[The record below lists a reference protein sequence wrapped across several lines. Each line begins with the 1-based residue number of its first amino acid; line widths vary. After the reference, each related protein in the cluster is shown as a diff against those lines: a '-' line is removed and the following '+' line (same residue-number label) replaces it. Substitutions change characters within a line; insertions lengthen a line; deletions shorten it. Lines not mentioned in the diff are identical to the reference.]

1 MTKLGDI
8 IDTTSGKAIRNV
20 SNFGKYPVY
29 GSNGIIGYSDDYQN
43 ERAVII
49 GRVGA
54 YCGSIYLCDAKFW
67 PSDNTIIAKPKTD
80 NNLYFINYLLKNLKL
95 NNLAGG
101 SAQPLLTQGVIKS
114 FEIDKI
120 FSENVQQKIAS
131 ILSAYD
137 DLIENNNKRI
147 KVLEETGK
155 NLFEFLYKVVDK
167 TERYTFNKTDDLV
180 LPKGWSYKLLRD
192 FSEITFGFPFKSK
205 LFTEEVT
212 SFPVIRIRD
221 ILNGFTKTYTSENTG
236 DIYIVSEGDILIGMD
251 GDFHMCKW
259 ANSNAYLNQRVMRL
273 RTKTKEYPTYLL
285 FLQLLKPI
293 SYLNTAVVGTTVAHL
308 TGKDIDRLRIL
319 IPPKDVIDK
328 FRNSFNAIYKEELLL
343 RHRNWVLSKIKNLL
357 LPKLISGELDV
368 EGLDIKIRP
377 EIL

>member
-137 DLIENNNKRI
+137 DLIENNNKSI
-147 KVLEETGK
+147 KILEEIMK
-155 NLFEFLYKVVDK
+155 SFYRKEFIENKKEEWKK
-167 TERYTFNKTDDLV
+167 TSLENCCKKIGSGSTPSRKKQEYWNNA
-180 LPKGWSYKLLRD
+180 
-192 FSEITFGFPFKSK
+192 
-205 LFTEEVT
+205 
-212 SFPVIRIRD
+212 D
-221 ILNGFTKTYTSENTG
+221 I
-236 DIYIVSEGDILIGMD
+236 
-251 GDFHMCKW
+251 KW
-259 ANSNAYLNQRVMRL
+259 F
-273 RTKTKEYPTYLL
+273 KTKELSDGFLLDSEEKISNLGFENSSTKLFPKNTVLMAIYAAPTLGRLGVLTSDSTFNQAACGLLADETKLSTTFL
-285 FLQLLKPI
+285 FLKLLEMRDYFNMMAMGSAQQNISVEKVRTAEINLPSLDLIKKFDLVAKPI
-293 SYLNTAVVGTTVAHL
+293 FDSILNL
-308 TGKDIDRLRIL
+308 TRK
-319 IPPKDVIDK
+319 
-328 FRNSFNAIYKEELLL
+328 NE
-343 RHRNWVLSKIKNLL
+343 VLSNLKNFL

-368 EGLDIKIRP
+368 KGLDIKIRP